1 MKSSEAQGTGMAG
14 VNLKTSKAQA
24 SEMCWSAY
32 FCYRAGYEKQKDSYI
47 AAPRAC
53 SRPQDWNISGHAND

>member
-32 FCYRAGYEKQKDSYI
+32 FCYREGYEKQKDSYNCSTQGLFKT
-47 AAPRAC
+47 PGLEHFRAC
-53 SRPQDWNISGHAND
+53 K